1 MFSHSRRQVTFGR
14 FLPGATVA
22 FILVGSWACG
32 LKKTNSVTTTLSLP
46 QATPDRVIKPS
57 GVLRVCADPNNLPF
71 SNERQEGFENRIAEL
86 VAKELGERVE
96 YTWWAQRRGFFRNTL
111 KSGACDLVVGVPSGF
126 EMVLTTAPY
135 YRSTYVFV
143 YRKDRHLDLNSFDD
157 QRLRDLKI
165 GVQMIG
171 DDFSNTPPAHALSNR
186 HIVAN
191 VRGFTLY
198 GDYRQPNPPARI
210 IDAVTNGEVDIA
222 IVWGPLAGYF
232 AEHSRVPLEV
242 RPVSPQIDQP
252 FVPFVFDV
260 AMGVRRGDQQF
271 RDQLERIVEKR
282 RDDIDRILESYGVP
296 RVDEARGGSKSAAL

>member
-1 MFSHSRRQVTFGR
+1 
-14 FLPGATVA
+14 VA
-22 FILVGSWACG
+22 FILVISCACG
-32 LKKTNSVTTTLSLP
+32 PSKTNSVTTTLTSP
-46 QATPDRVIKPS
+46 QPTPDQVIKPS

-71 SNERQEGFENRIAEL
+71 SNQRQEGFENKIADL
-86 VAKELGERVE
+86 VAEELGERVE

-111 KSGACDLVVGVPSGF
+111 KSGVCDLVVGVPSGF
-126 EMVLTTAPY
+126 EMALTTAPY

-143 YRKDRHLDLNSFDD
+143 YREDRHLNLNSFDD

-171 DDFSNTPPAHALSNR
+171 DDFSNSPPAHALSNR
-186 HIVAN
+186 HIIAN
-191 VRGFTLY
+191 VHGFTLY
-198 GDYRQPNPPARI
+198 GDYTQPNPPARI
-210 IDAVTNGEVDIA
+210 VDAVAKGDVDVA

-232 AEHSRVPLEV
+232 ARHSRVPLEV

-252 FVPFVFDV
+252 FVPFVFDI

-271 RDQLERIVEKR
+271 RDQLERVVEKR

-296 RVDEARGGSKSAAL
+296 RVDEARGGSKRAAL